1 VCFDYFWLGVFVF
14 GVLVLGMLVLRVFRV
29 FVRDMPGIT

>member
-14 GVLVLGMLVLRVFRV
+14 GVLVLGMRVLRVFRV